1 MRSCGHRAQ
10 WAGDSIY
17 WVSEFCV
24 DCRDKKRGKER
35 GGEGRGLGGE
45 RGEGEGKRKGTE
57 RRVATPL
64 QKVTAKVAAVPQ

>member
-1 MRSCGHRAQ
+1 MGIVLSGQ
-10 WAGDSIY
+10 GTPYTGSQNSVSI
-17 WVSEFCV
+17 VGI
-24 DCRDKKRGKER
+24 RKEER
-35 GGEGRGLGGE
+35 KGGREGRGLGGE